1 MQSLTWFIVQVVGVV
16 SSCVLTESA
25 VYPVQPS
32 VTAESTVPTDPMSMP
47 IAVSSIFKIWGR
59 EKKRR
64 RERERLEQYLCFCYT
79 CTCIWK
85 MWSKFELKFCFMA
98 LTLNNDLIRYELFWL
113 FSCIHFHLGL
123 SILAVTYN
131 NGFINTI
138 FDQISVIW
146 SECILA
152 EFVYKF
158 PVSTFQFL
166 DFKLVNEFIPSI
178 HLNV

>member
-59 EKKRR
+59 EKKRKEEER
-64 RERERLEQYLCFCYT
+64 EKEKRERERERFERYLCFCYT

-98 LTLNNDLIRYELFWL
+98 LTLTNDLIRYELFWL
-113 FSCIHFHLGL
+113 FSCIHFHLG
-123 SILAVTYN
+123 
-131 NGFINTI
+131 
-138 FDQISVIW
+138 
-146 SECILA
+146 
-152 EFVYKF
+152 
-158 PVSTFQFL
+158 
-166 DFKLVNEFIPSI
+166 
-178 HLNV
+178 